1 VYNYFMNQPLLDT
14 IDLEILM
21 HKDAHFGGSYEVMID
36 YYKEDGLGVQEEFD
50 IERIKELAA
59 FDKEGYLSEEILP
72 ELAKNDVIFSKDLYK
87 KLRDCYEQDEELLQK
102 LSDLILTESYDPIE
116 EIEALSNFH
125 QRAVK
130 PLLEIII
137 QDHFYNS
144 LNPGYGKAPINA
156 ALTLKKIGDPK
167 AIPYLF
173 NALGKSFTVD
183 EVLIDTL
190 ISFGPAGEEF
200 LQNRLKGTPY
210 TKDNYLAAMALSSFP
225 IRDET
230 AKLALSLLEEPSTF
244 SKGSYSSYLICICEG
259 LESEEDRMK
268 FAHVANT
275 SGLKKN
281 LADEMKMILSFW
293 KNNT

>member
-1 VYNYFMNQPLLDT
+1 MDHPLLDT

-21 HKDAHFGGSYEVMID
+21 HKDAHFGGSYAVMID
-36 YYKEDGLGVQEEFD
+36 YYLEDGLGVQEEFS
-50 IERIKELAA
+50 IERIKELEA
-59 FDKEGYLSEEILP
+59 FDKEGNLSEEILP
-72 ELAKNDVIFSKDLYK
+72 ELAKNDVTFSKDLYA
-87 KLRDCYEQDEELLQK
+87 KLKNCYEQDDELLQK
-102 LSDLILTESYDPIE
+102 LSDLILTESYEPRE

-137 QDHFYNS
+137 QDHFYNP
-144 LNPGYGKAPINA
+144 LNPGYAKAPINA

-190 ISFGPAGEEF
+190 ISFGSAGEEF
-200 LQNRLKGTPY
+200 LQGRLKGTPY
-210 TKDNYLAAMALSSFP
+210 TKDNYLAALALSSFAVN
-225 IRDET
+225 DET
-230 AKLALSLLEEPSTF
+230 AKIALSLLEEPSTF
-244 SKGSYSSYLICICEG
+244 SRSSYTSYLICICEG
-259 LESEEDRMK
+259 LENDEDRNK
-268 FAHVANT
+268 FTQIANS

-281 LADEMKMILSFW
+281 LADEMKIILSFW
-293 KNNT
+293 KNST